1 MPVETAPIIAA
12 INQLNEKS
20 PKKNFVQSI
29 DLSIKIKDVDL
40 KQPKNRVAAEIFV
53 PNEVEKDRKICI
65 VGSGDMGVRAKNL
78 GLNVL
83 DKDELENLKSD
94 KKAAKKFIKT
104 IDVFIAGVDLMPVL
118 AKSLGPVLGPSG
130 KMPIGPPKGRG
141 IVPPTADLGSIVDQ
155 YKKMIRIRLRNNL
168 VVNCKVGNENMT
180 PPEIAENIQAVINFL
195 ESNLERGSRNIG
207 GLHIKKT
214 MGPSIKIIE
223 KEK

>member
-1 MPVETAPIIAA
+1 MPVESAPILTAMKE
-12 INQLNEKS
+12 LEERS
-20 PKKNFVQSI
+20 PKRNFVQSI

-40 KQPKNRVAAEIFV
+40 KQPKNRIAAEIYV
-53 PNEVEKDRKICI
+53 PNEIEKDRKICV

-78 GLNVL
+78 GLDVL
-83 DKDELENLKSD
+83 DKEELDNLKSD
-94 KKAAKKFIKT
+94 KKAAKKYIKS
-104 IDVFIAGVDLMPVL
+104 ISVFIAGVDLMPVL
-118 AKSLGPVLGPSG
+118 AKSLGPVLGPTG

-141 IVPPTADLGSIVDQ
+141 IVPPNVDLAPIVEQ
-155 YKKMIRIRLRNNL
+155 YRKMIRIRLRNNL

-180 PPEIAENIQAVINFL
+180 PQEIVDNIKAVINFL
-195 ESNLERGSRNIG
+195 EGSLERGPRNIG